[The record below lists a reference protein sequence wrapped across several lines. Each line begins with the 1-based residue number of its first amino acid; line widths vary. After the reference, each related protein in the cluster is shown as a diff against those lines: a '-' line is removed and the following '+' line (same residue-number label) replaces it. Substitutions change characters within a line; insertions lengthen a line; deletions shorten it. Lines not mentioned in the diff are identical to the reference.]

1 MEFLIWLEHTAL
13 ATFVRESPSMFAY
26 PTFLFFHTV
35 GLCIVVGLSSVLAV
49 RVLGLASSIPLAPLK
64 RFFLWM
70 WIGFLMNTISGLGLM
85 IAEASSI
92 MVNPVFLIK
101 LTFIGLA
108 VVTMWLLQEKMF
120 GDPNLSK
127 EADPR
132 GGKVLSVI
140 LLALWLGSIITGRL
154 IAYIV

>member
-1 MEFLIWLEHTAL
+1 MEFLIWLEHTPL
-13 ATFVRESPSMFAY
+13 ATFIRESPSMFAY
-26 PTFLFFHTV
+26 PTFLFLHTV
-35 GLCIVVGLSSVLAV
+35 GLCMVVGLSSALAV
-49 RVLGLASSIPLAPLK
+49 RVLGLAPSIPLAPLR

-70 WIGFLMNTISGLGLM
+70 WIGFVMNTVSGLGLM

-101 LTFIGLA
+101 LTFIGFA

-120 GDPNLSK
+120 GDPNVSK
-127 EADPR
+127 QTDSR
-132 GGKVLSVI
+132 GGKVLSAI

-154 IAYIV
+154 IAYII